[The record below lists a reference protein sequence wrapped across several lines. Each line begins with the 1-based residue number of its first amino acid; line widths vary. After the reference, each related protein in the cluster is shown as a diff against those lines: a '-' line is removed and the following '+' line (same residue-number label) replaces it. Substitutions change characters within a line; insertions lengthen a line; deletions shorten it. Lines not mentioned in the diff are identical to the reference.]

1 LILKFKFITA
11 ALLLPVSIAAAG
23 TPEYAYR
30 VVHVYPHDTSAFTE
44 GLFYL
49 NGFLYESTGEEG
61 RSSVRKIRLETGE
74 VIEKHQ
80 LAPSYFGEGIV
91 NWRDHILQLTWM
103 NETGFVY
110 DLKTLSEQKQ
120 FHYPGEGWALTQDG
134 KRIIMDDGSAQ
145 IRFWDPDT
153 LKEIARITVTDQG
166 EPVKNLNELEWV
178 KGEIFANV
186 WHTDRIA
193 RIDPVSGK
201 VMGWIDLSGLW
212 RPEDRD
218 GDPESVLNG
227 IAYDS
232 KRDRLFV
239 TGKRWP
245 KLFEIRVIPYR
256 MSVK

>member
-1 LILKFKFITA
+1 MA
-11 ALLLPVSIAAAG
+11 ALLLSASIVTAG
-23 TPEYAYR
+23 TPEYGYQ
-30 VVHVYPHDTSAFTE
+30 VIHVYPHDTSAFTE

-49 NGFLYESTGEEG
+49 NGILYESTGEEG
-61 RSSVRKIRLETGE
+61 RSSVRKVKLETGE

-91 NWRDHILQLTWM
+91 NWRDHILQLTWIS
-103 NETGFVY
+103 ETGFVY
-110 DLKTLSEQKQ
+110 DLETFREQKQ

-153 LKEIARITVTDQG
+153 LKEIGRITVTDHGQ
-166 EPVKNLNELEWV
+166 PVKNLNELEWV
-178 KGEIFANV
+178 NGEIFANV

-193 RIDPVSGK
+193 RIDPTSGK
-201 VMGWIDLSGLW
+201 VVGWIDLSGLL

-232 KRDRLFV
+232 KGDRLFV

-245 KLFEIRVIPYR
+245 KLFEIRVTPYR